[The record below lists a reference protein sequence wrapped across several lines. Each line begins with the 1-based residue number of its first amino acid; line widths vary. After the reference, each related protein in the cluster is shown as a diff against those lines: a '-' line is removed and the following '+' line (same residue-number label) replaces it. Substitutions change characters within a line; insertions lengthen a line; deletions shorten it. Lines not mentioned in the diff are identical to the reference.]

1 MKSLLLVA
9 CLALSAFAQESG
21 RVRYDGYKV
30 LRTEK
35 LTKTN
40 VELLQN
46 LQKEQDLDF
55 WQDPIVSRSADI
67 MVSPEGLPAFEAFLK
82 AHGIQFSVMIE
93 DFEALYQSN
102 RLVLFLDSKLVNL
115 YFFWGILLP
124 I

>member
-1 MKSLLLVA
+1 MKSLLIVA
-9 CLALSAFAQESG
+9 FLALSAFAQET

-35 LTKTN
+35 LTQNN

-55 WQDPIVSRSADI
+55 WQDPIPSRSADI
-67 MVSPEGLPAFEAFLK
+67 MVSPEGLPAFEAFMK
-82 AHGIQFSVMIE
+82 ANGIQFSVMIE

-102 RLVLFLDSKLVNL
+102 RSV
-115 YFFWGILLP
+115 
-124 I
+124 